1 MFLSCLL
8 LFLSGVAMMAS
19 ASLLLSLVQLIVP
32 DQMRGRVMSVYNL
45 AFRLGIPL
53 GSLGLGKVIPVIGI
67 STALAGT
74 GIALVVIAVFF
85 VIAMR
90 DVAIFRSSIRQAA

>member
-1 MFLSCLL
+1 MTEEWSRKTVVGGFGADL
-8 LFLSGVAMMAS
+8 A
-19 ASLLLSLVQLIVP
+19 QIVP

-74 GIALVVIAVFF
+74 GLALVVIAVFF
-85 VIAMR
+85 VIVMR
-90 DVAIFRSSIRQAA
+90 DVAIFRRSIRQAA